1 MTASR
6 RFEQDLP
13 ALIADTYLA
22 GTPDYRDDLIG
33 LIAGTPQRPA
43 WRFPGRWLPVD
54 LVTERVSSPRVPWRA
69 LATIAL
75 IALLI
80 AAGAAAYVGS
90 RPPLPAPFGV
100 AANGRLV
107 YNADG
112 DVFIRDGLDAPSRV
126 IMGGPTTDSIVGFS
140 PRGDRLLL
148 ARDTNGSF
156 ELFVAAADGAGPKRI
171 GGPYVDPGRVE
182 WSPDGS
188 QIAVSHAPGGLKTV
202 VIVAADGS
210 GERTLDIGMPAEDAS
225 WRPPLGQ
232 QLLIRGQLADG
243 WALHVVDAAGG
254 TPRRLALDEVRLDG
268 GEYDSRGASWSP
280 TGDRILYE
288 SLEPL
293 PGSQLG
299 TEGLRLH
306 VASIDP
312 AGVVSTVSRLE
323 SDPFDDDELNGTFT
337 PNGQRIVFQRR
348 LGWTPPDPSTG
359 TPTVDALLITA
370 ADGTGTASP
379 LGVSSTNGDGLSYTL
394 SPDGR
399 SVIAHLW
406 KEGQDWIIDLDGG
419 APRLADFASLEGVS
433 WQRVAV
439 P

>member
-1 MTASR
+1 MTAPR

-13 ALIADTYLA
+13 ALIADIYLA
-22 GTPDYRDDLIG
+22 GTPDYRDELIG
-33 LIAGTPQRPA
+33 LIERTPQRPA
-43 WRFPGRWLPVD
+43 WMIPGRWLPMD

-80 AAGAAAYVGS
+80 AAVAAAYVGS

-100 AANGRLV
+100 AANGRLA

-112 DVFIRDGLDAPSRV
+112 DVFIRDTLEGPSRA
-126 IMGGPTTDSIVGFS
+126 IMSGPTTDSIVGFS

-148 ARDTNGSF
+148 ARQTDASY
-156 ELFVAAADGAGPKRI
+156 ELFVAAADGSGPHRI
-171 GGPYVDPGRVE
+171 GGPYVNPGRVD

-188 QIAVSHAPGGLKTV
+188 QIAISHAPGGVKTV

-210 GERTLDIGMPAEDAS
+210 GEHALDVGMPAEDAS

-232 QLLIRGQLADG
+232 QLLFRGQLADG
-243 WALHVVDAAGG
+243 WALHVVTAAGG
-254 TPRRLALDEVRLDG
+254 RATRLALHEDRLEAGD
-268 GEYDSRGASWSP
+268 YDSRGASWSP

-299 TEGLRLH
+299 TDGLRLH

-312 AGVVSTVSRLE
+312 AGAATDIRRLE
-323 SDPFDDDELNGTFT
+323 FDPFDDDELNATFT
-337 PNGQRIVFQRR
+337 PDGQRIVFQRR
-348 LGWTPPDPSTG
+348 LGWTPADPSSG
-359 TPTVDALLITA
+359 TPTTDSLLIAA
-370 ADGTGTASP
+370 ADGTGSATP
-379 LGVSSTNGDGLSYTL
+379 LRVGSINGDGLSYAL
-394 SPDGR
+394 APDGR

-406 KEGQDWIIDLDGG
+406 AEGQDWIIDLDGG
-419 APRLADFASLEGVS
+419 LPRLADFASLEGVS

>member
-1 MTASR
+1 
-6 RFEQDLP
+6 
-13 ALIADTYLA
+13 
-22 GTPDYRDDLIG
+22 
-33 LIAGTPQRPA
+33 
-43 WRFPGRWLPVD
+43 VD

-80 AAGAAAYVGS
+80 AAVAAAYVGS

-148 ARDTNGSF
+148 ARETNGSY

-171 GGPYVDPGRVE
+171 GGPYVEPGRVE
-182 WSPDGS
+182 WSPDGT
-188 QIAVSHAPGGLKTV
+188 QIAVSHAPGGVKTV

-232 QLLIRGQLADG
+232 QLLIRGRLASG
-243 WALHVVDAAGG
+243 WALHVVDATGG
-254 TPRRLALDEVRLDG
+254 TPKRLALDEDRLEG
-268 GEYDSRGASWSP
+268 GDYDSRGASWSP
-280 TGDRILYE
+280 TGDRILFE
-288 SLEPL
+288 TLEPL

-299 TEGLRLH
+299 TDGLRLH
-306 VASIDP
+306 VAIVDP
-312 AGVVSTVSRLE
+312 SGIVTAARRLE
-323 SDPFDDDELNGTFT
+323 WDPFDDDELNGTFT
-337 PNGQRIVFQRR
+337 PDGQRIVFQRR
-348 LGWTPPDPSTG
+348 LGPTPADPSG
-359 TPTVDALLITA
+359 ATPTVDSLLIA
-370 ADGTGTASP
+370 PADGSADATP
-379 LGVSSTNGDGLSYTL
+379 LRVESTSGDGLSYAL

>member
-1 MTASR
+1 M
-6 RFEQDLP
+6 
-13 ALIADTYLA
+13 
-22 GTPDYRDDLIG
+22 
-33 LIAGTPQRPA
+33 
-43 WRFPGRWLPVD
+43 
-54 LVTERVSSPRVPWRA
+54 
-69 LATIAL
+69 
-75 IALLI
+75 
-80 AAGAAAYVGS
+80 
-90 RPPLPAPFGV
+90 
-100 AANGRLV
+100 
-107 YNADG
+107 
-112 DVFIRDGLDAPSRV
+112 
-126 IMGGPTTDSIVGFS
+126 
-140 PRGDRLLL
+140 
-148 ARDTNGSF
+148 
-156 ELFVAAADGAGPKRI
+156 
-171 GGPYVDPGRVE
+171 
-182 WSPDGS
+182 
-188 QIAVSHAPGGLKTV
+188 
-202 VIVAADGS
+202 
-210 GERTLDIGMPAEDAS
+210 
-225 WRPPLGQ
+225 
-232 QLLIRGQLADG
+232 
-243 WALHVVDAAGG
+243 
-254 TPRRLALDEVRLDG
+254 ALDEDRLDG

-312 AGVVSTVSRLE
+312 AGVVSSVSRLE

-379 LGVSSTNGDGLSYTL
+379 LGVSSTNGDGLSYAL